1 MAKIILVQAIDNAL
15 GAEGLVP
22 GFQTEHSH
30 SYERDNST
38 ESTKFGAISAI
49 GALTETMSMSMYGKR
64 GDAGQKA
71 IKDAIK
77 KGQEIKVWEVD
88 TEKNAEGKY
97 DANFAFAV
105 VDSFEVSSPV
115 EGLEELSAEVT
126 VQIESVDGE
135 FMKLPEG
142 LINFAKYGF
151 QLPGET
157 TGDHNNYTDQIAV
170 TAITVTPD
178 PVAITG
184 TATKQLVTKVEPSNA
199 PNQQVTYTSAK
210 DSVAT
215 VSPTGLVTG
224 VAPGT
229 TTITVA
235 SVSNP
240 AVTKTVT
247 VNIS

>member
-22 GFQTEHSH
+22 GFQTEYSF
-30 SYERDNST
+30 SQERDNST
-38 ESTKFGAISAI
+38 ETTKFGSISAI
-49 GALTETMSMSMYGKR
+49 GALTETMSVSMFGKAD
-64 GDAGQKA
+64 DAGQNA
-71 IKDAIK
+71 LQDAIE
-77 KGQEIKVWEVD
+77 KGQEIKVWEVN
-88 TEKNAEGKY
+88 TEKNKKGTY
-97 DANFAFAV
+97 DARFAFAV
-105 VDSFEVSSPV
+105 IDSHEVSSPV
-115 EGLEELSAEVT
+115 EGLEEISAELT
-126 VQIESVDGE
+126 VQIQSAKGE
-135 FMKLPEG
+135 FITLPEG

-157 TGDHNNYTDQIAV
+157 TGDHNNYTDQIDV